1 VTWILPRGE
10 LWLQL
15 LNLRPLSRGVTGR
28 GPSRLF
34 YLDVLLS
41 PDEDIPHLADVIL
54 HQMFIEEVGDL
65 QPTDE
70 GGSVYVLVAV
80 VHQGHLALEIINVVL
95 QTPSIFHLYREK
107 VVVVPLE
114 FPSRS

>member
-1 VTWILPRGE
+1 M
-10 LWLQL
+10 
-15 LNLRPLSRGVTGR
+15 TGR

-54 HQMFIEEVGDL
+54 HQMFVEGVGDL

-70 GGSVYVLVAV
+70 GGSGYILIAV
-80 VHQGHLALEIINVVL
+80 VHQDHLALEVINVAF
-95 QTPSIFHLYREK
+95 QSIPSFHLDREEVVDVSLEFPPRIK
-107 VVVVPLE
+107 VVVERVDYFMKVSKRVL
-114 FPSRS
+114 